1 MEHAAFEEVNVS
13 GNSEALVGA
22 SREAADFSVPTNAIS
37 GAVEPVVIKPPPP
50 VAETSNAETFFV
62 EGESFLRG
70 SGAQM
75 DESRAIAN
83 FLNASD
89 NGHAGGAFKAALMY
103 FTGTGITR
111 NLEEASALARRCLEL
126 GAPSAMAERACNDML
141 TESLGTANAL
151 RLLKEREEVL
161 IQSAHEQVKRN
172 KNLVFAGAG
181 VAILAVVSAVAAF
194 LFMQA
199 QNHLDEPP
207 VGGISTVISAEE
219 RDHSKKEALASI
231 AKLKADAAGVA
242 QALAAENVPPR
253 TQDF

>member
-1 MEHAAFEEVNVS
+1 MEHAAFEEVNAYDNRETVVS
-13 GNSEALVGA
+13 AGRDAPDA
-22 SREAADFSVPTNAIS
+22 SVPAMANS
-37 GAVEPVVIKPPPP
+37 RPVDPVVIKPPPP
-50 VAETSNAETFFV
+50 VAEVSNADKFFV

-75 DESRAIAN
+75 DESRAIAC

-89 NGHAGGAFKAALMY
+89 NGHPAGAFKAALMY

-161 IQSAHEQVKRN
+161 IQAAHDQVKRSR
-172 KNLVFAGAG
+172 NLAYVGAG

-194 LFMQA
+194 LYMQA

-219 RDHSKKEALASI
+219 RDHAKKEALASI